1 MLAKEGIEF
10 INKYGLKNIIKYSE
24 EIAWEGT
31 KLVSGIWET

>member
-1 MLAKEGIEF
+1 LVAKEGIEF

-31 KLVSGIWET
+31 KLVGSIWGT